1 MSSKGKK
8 EIAIVRTLAAALGA
22 FLVLNGGPSPTGL
35 SPLMVHAEMAAV
47 ATPAPD
53 AMCPA
58 VQDANNKLFTTPFHM
73 FSAQANAGVNNGQPT
88 TSEMVFAGGAR
99 YILFNGKWSAS
110 PISTQELKDLEQR
123 NLKNARN
130 LSCHHVRDESVNGE
144 SVALYTTH
152 SESTHGKDDN
162 QIWISKTRGLI
173 LRQETDLDTGGAN
186 GKTHLSIRYDYTN
199 IQAPKL

>member
-1 MSSKGKK
+1 MSFKGKK
-8 EIAIVRTLAAALGA
+8 EIAVVRTLVATLGA
-22 FLVLNGGPSPTGL
+22 FLVLNGGPLPTGL
-35 SPLMVHAEMAAV
+35 SPLMAHAEMAAV

-58 VQDANNKLFTTPFHM
+58 VQEANNKLFTMPFHM
-73 FSAQANAGVNNGQPT
+73 FSAEANAGVNYGQPT

-99 YILFNGKWSAS
+99 YILLNGQWSAS
-110 PISTQELKDLEQR
+110 PVSTQDLKDLEQR

-130 LSCHHVRDESVNGE
+130 LSCHFVRDESLNGE
-144 SVALYTTH
+144 SVALYSTH
-152 SESTHGKDDN
+152 SESAHGKDDS
-162 QIWISKTRGLI
+162 QIWISKSRGLI
-173 LRQETDLDTGGAN
+173 LRQETDLDAGGAK